1 MGSEQCFRA
10 LQQFLQSWRIG
21 SCTLKARTLCDV
33 VRTEPGIDMERDGA
47 PALLT
52 ATEVA
57 SAIRAGQLSASEV
70 LESQLE
76 RIERLNPGLNAIV
89 TLDAESARTRAREAD
104 RALATGALWG
114 PLHGVPITIKDS
126 FDTAGLRTTCGYRPF
141 LGRIPREDA
150 TAVARLRDAGAI
162 ILGKTNVP
170 EFVKRI
176 QTDNGAFGRTNNPWD
191 LSRTPGGSSG
201 GAAAAI
207 AAGLSFLELGSDIGG
222 SIRIPSHFCGVYG
235 LKTTSGRVSA
245 KGHVSSA
252 RPSQPPAGCEAL
264 FSLASFGPIA
274 RSIEDLEVALT
285 ILSEPNTPPLAPP
298 AQKIISE
305 LRVAWTDDFGEAPLD
320 ASSRLAM
327 HGLVEALSQRG
338 WRVEPCSDAVDYSE
352 AWRVFGICIGA
363 VDTIFQSGPERWAR
377 RAASPFLR
385 RFGPQHPFMRGLF
398 EGVALDRT
406 GLIRALERRAA
417 ITDRLEDF
425 LANWDCWICPAF
437 PTPAFTHRPARAP
450 IQADGESIAQ
460 MMANLHSFL
469 FNLTGHPVVALPI
482 GLSPEGLPIGVQ
494 VVGRRWQETAL
505 LSVARQIASAT
516 PGFQR
521 PPGY

>member
-1 MGSEQCFRA
+1 
-10 LQQFLQSWRIG
+10 
-21 SCTLKARTLCDV
+21 
-33 VRTEPGIDMERDGA
+33 MERSGA
-47 PALLT
+47 PAWLT
-52 ATEVA
+52 ASEAA
-57 SAIRAGQLSASEV
+57 SAIRAGQLSSSEI

-76 RIERLNPGLNAIV
+76 RIERLNPALNAIV
-89 TLDAESARTRAREAD
+89 TLNVENARSRAREAD
-104 RALATGALWG
+104 RALASGELWG

-126 FDTAGLRTTCGYRPF
+126 FDTAGLRTTCGHRPF
-141 LGRIPREDA
+141 LGRVPQEDA
-150 TAVARLRDAGAI
+150 NAVARLRAAGAI

-176 QTDNGAFGRTNNPWD
+176 QTDNAAFGRTNNPWD
-191 LSRTPGGSSG
+191 LCRTPGGSSG

-235 LKTTSGRVSA
+235 LKTTAGRVSA
-245 KGHVSSA
+245 KGHVASA
-252 RPSQPPAGCEAL
+252 RPSRLPAGCEEL

-285 ILSEPNTPPLAPP
+285 ILSEPGTPPLVPG
-298 AQKIISE
+298 AQKALSE
-305 LRVAWTDDFGEAPLD
+305 LRIAWSDDFGGAPLD
-320 ASSRLAM
+320 ASSRLGM
-327 HGLVEALSQRG
+327 HGLVEALSRRG
-338 WRVEPCSDAVDYSE
+338 CRVERCSDAVDYAE
-352 AWRVFGICIGA
+352 AWQVFGICIGA
-363 VDTIFQSGPERWAR
+363 IDTVFQSLPVRWAR
-377 RAASPFLR
+377 HAASPFLQ

-398 EGVALDRT
+398 EGLTIDRA
-406 GLIRALERRAA
+406 GLLRAIERRAA
-417 ITDRLEDF
+417 ITEQLENF

-450 IQADGESIAQ
+450 IQVDGEPIAQ

-469 FNLTGHPVVALPI
+469 FNLTGHPVVAMPI
-482 GLSPEGLPIGVQ
+482 GISPEGLPIGVQ

-505 LSVARQIASAT
+505 LSVARQVASVT
-516 PGFQR
+516 PGFQP